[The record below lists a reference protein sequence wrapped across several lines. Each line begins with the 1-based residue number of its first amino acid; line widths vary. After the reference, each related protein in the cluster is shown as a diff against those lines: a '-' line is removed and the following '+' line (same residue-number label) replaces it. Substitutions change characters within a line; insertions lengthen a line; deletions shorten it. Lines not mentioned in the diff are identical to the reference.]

1 MDKAK
6 NILDQI
12 LKVVSV
18 VLFIAMVLLTTY
30 QVIARYVFKSPSSIS
45 EVLTRYAFVWLI
57 IVSATYVF
65 GQRDHIAIT
74 FLRDKFKGMGR
85 KIIDVAI
92 ECVIIIF
99 SATIMVYGGFTV
111 TRMNMLQYDS
121 MLNIPTGIVYSII
134 PVCGVLIILYSI
146 YNIIQSVKTKA
157 E

>member
-30 QVIARYVFKSPSSIS
+30 QVIARYIFKSPSSIS

-134 PVCGVLIILYSI
+134 PICGVLIILYSI
-146 YNIIQSVKTKA
+146 YYC
-157 E
+157 

>member
-99 SATIMVYGGFTV
+99 SATIMVYGGFSV
-111 TRMNMLQYDS
+111 TQMNMLQYDS

-134 PVCGVLIILYSI
+134 PICGVLIILYSI

>member
-30 QVIARYVFKSPSSIS
+30 QVIARYIFKSPSSIS

>member
-74 FLRDKFKGMGR
+74 FLRDKFKGVGR

-111 TRMNMLQYDS
+111 TQMNMLQYDS

-134 PVCGVLIILYSI
+134 PICGVLIILYSI

>member
-1 MDKAK
+1 MNKAK

-74 FLRDKFKGMGR
+74 FLRDKFKGVGR

-111 TRMNMLQYDS
+111 TQMNMLQYDS

-134 PVCGVLIILYSI
+134 PICGVLIILYSI

>member
-1 MDKAK
+1 MDKDK

-30 QVIARYVFKSPSSIS
+30 QVIARYIFKSPSSIS

>member
-18 VLFIAMVLLTTY
+18 VILIAMVLLTTY
-30 QVIARYVFKSPSSIS
+30 QVIARYIFKSPSSIS

-134 PVCGVLIILYSI
+134 PICGVLIILYSI

>member
-30 QVIARYVFKSPSSIS
+30 QVIARYIFKSPSSIS

-99 SATIMVYGGFTV
+99 SVTIMVYGGFTV

-134 PVCGVLIILYSI
+134 PICGVLIILYSI

>member
-18 VLFIAMVLLTTY
+18 VLFIAMVFLTTY
-30 QVIARYVFKSPSSIS
+30 QVIARYIFKSPSSIS

-99 SATIMVYGGFTV
+99 SATIMVYGGFIV

-134 PVCGVLIILYSI
+134 PICGVLIILYSI

>member
-74 FLRDKFKGMGR
+74 FLRDKFKGIGR

-111 TRMNMLQYDS
+111 TQMNMLQYDS

-134 PVCGVLIILYSI
+134 PICGVLIILYSI

>member
-146 YNIIQSVKTKA
+146 YNIIQSAKTKA

>member
-30 QVIARYVFKSPSSIS
+30 QVIARYIFKSPSSIS

-134 PVCGVLIILYSI
+134 PICGVLIILYSI

>member
-1 MDKAK
+1 MNKAK
-6 NILDQI
+6 NVLNQI

-30 QVIARYVFKSPSSIS
+30 QVIARYIFKSPSSIS

-74 FLRDKFKGMGR
+74 FLRDKFKGISR

-111 TRMNMLQYDS
+111 TQMNMLQYDS

-134 PVCGVLIILYSI
+134 PICGVLIILYSI

>member
-1 MDKAK
+1 MNKAK

-30 QVIARYVFKSPSSIS
+30 QVIARYIFKSPSSIS

-74 FLRDKFKGMGR
+74 FLRDKFKGVGR

-111 TRMNMLQYDS
+111 TQMNMLQYDS

-134 PVCGVLIILYSI
+134 PICGVLIILYSI

>member
-111 TRMNMLQYDS
+111 TQMNMLQYDS

-134 PVCGVLIILYSI
+134 PICGVLIILYSI

>member
-1 MDKAK
+1 
-6 NILDQI
+6 
-12 LKVVSV
+12 
-18 VLFIAMVLLTTY
+18 MVLLTTY
-30 QVIARYVFKSPSSIS
+30 QVIARYIFKSPSSIS

-74 FLRDKFKGMGR
+74 FLRDKFKGVSR
-85 KIIDVAI
+85 KIIDVVI

-99 SATIMVYGGFTV
+99 SATMMVYGGFTV
-111 TRMNMLQYDS
+111 TQMNMLQYDS

-134 PVCGVLIILYSI
+134 PICGVLIILYSI
-146 YNIIQSVKTKA
+146 YNIIQSVNSKA

>member
-1 MDKAK
+1 MNKAK

-12 LKVVSV
+12 LKVISV

-30 QVIARYVFKSPSSIS
+30 QVIARYIFKSPSSIS

-74 FLRDKFKGMGR
+74 FLRDKFKGAGR
-85 KIIDVAI
+85 KILDVVI

-111 TRMNMLQYDS
+111 TQMNMLQYDS

-134 PVCGVLIILYSI
+134 PICGVLIILYSI
-146 YNIIQSVKTKA
+146 YNIIQSVNSKA

>member
-134 PVCGVLIILYSI
+134 PICGVLIILYSI

>member
-30 QVIARYVFKSPSSIS
+30 QVIARYIFKSPSSIS

-134 PVCGVLIILYSI
+134 PICGVLIILYSI
-146 YNIIQSVKTKA
+146 FNIIQSVKTKA

>member
-1 MDKAK
+1 M
-6 NILDQI
+6 
-12 LKVVSV
+12 
-18 VLFIAMVLLTTY
+18 
-30 QVIARYVFKSPSSIS
+30 
-45 EVLTRYAFVWLI
+45 
-57 IVSATYVF
+57 F

-134 PVCGVLIILYSI
+134 PICGVLIILYSI

>member
-18 VLFIAMVLLTTY
+18 VLFIAMVFLTTY
-30 QVIARYVFKSPSSIS
+30 QVIARYIFKSPSSIS

-134 PVCGVLIILYSI
+134 PICGVLIILYSI

>member
-1 MDKAK
+1 MNKAK

-30 QVIARYVFKSPSSIS
+30 QVIARYIFKSPSSIS

-74 FLRDKFKGMGR
+74 FLRDKFKGVSR
-85 KIIDVAI
+85 KIIDVVI

-111 TRMNMLQYDS
+111 TQMNMLQYDS

-134 PVCGVLIILYSI
+134 PICGVLIILYSI
-146 YNIIQSVKTKA
+146 YNIIQSVNSKA